1 MQMNNWQRFWQALKD
16 NLLQE
21 MKIGDIGEEIRHAI
35 IPQTVA
41 TVQIGDFELVLTNAV
56 TMSWIGMAVMFLIGW
71 WLGHRPR
78 LIPATIRQQLAETL
92 MDLLIRLCRSSHMN
106 EEQTEQVV
114 PFIGTVGLFIMLT
127 NLLSLFKIPPP
138 AKNPAFPI
146 AMALLTI
153 VYIIVQSIRFVGLRG
168 FFASLVYPK
177 AMLLP
182 FKLLDYVIKPL
193 SLSLR
198 LFGNVFGAFIL
209 MEFVYLILPVFLP
222 GIVGIWFD
230 LADGILQAVIFTYLT
245 ATYIGEVLESA
256 EMSKQARQQKKSMQA
271 ASV

>member
-1 MQMNNWQRFWQALKD
+1 
-16 NLLQE
+16 
-21 MKIGDIGEEIRHAI
+21 
-35 IPQTVA
+35 
-41 TVQIGDFELVLTNAV
+41 
-56 TMSWIGMAVMFLIGW
+56 
-71 WLGHRPR
+71 
-78 LIPATIRQQLAETL
+78 
-92 MDLLIRLCRSSHMN
+92 
-106 EEQTEQVV
+106 EQTEQVV